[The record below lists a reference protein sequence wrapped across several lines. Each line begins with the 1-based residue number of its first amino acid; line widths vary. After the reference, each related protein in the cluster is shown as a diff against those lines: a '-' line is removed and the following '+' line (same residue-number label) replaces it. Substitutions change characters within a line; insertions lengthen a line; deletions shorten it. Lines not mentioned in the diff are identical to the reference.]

1 MAGKNTKI
9 ADRLQDTGIPLSKKL
24 TLTFYLSK
32 ETLLKLDGLQA
43 LTGRSRNEL
52 AAAAID
58 HYFGEL
64 TTGMN
69 QSYLC
74 DTYGTEI
81 KATIERSEAAIR
93 RNEYRTAV
101 ELNMLV
107 QLIAG
112 EQDLTKEQ
120 YDALRSAARKAVDK
134 TRGE

>member
-1 MAGKNTKI
+1 MAEKENKKSRQI
-9 ADRLQDTGIPLSKKL
+9 QADGSLANKMT
-24 TLTFYLSK
+24 TTFYLSK
-32 ETLLKLDGLQA
+32 ESLVKLEGLVA
-43 LTGRSRNEL
+43 LTGKNRSEL
-52 AAAAID
+52 VRDAID
-58 HYFGEL
+58 RYFGEI
-64 TTGMN
+64 TSGMN

-81 KATIERSEAAIR
+81 KAAIERSEAAIR

-101 ELNMLV
+101 ELNMLA

>member
-1 MAGKNTKI
+1 MESEYKQWVRNSSV
-9 ADRLQDTGIPLSKKL
+9 PLSEKTRL
-24 TLTFYLSK
+24 TLYLPRYA
-32 ETLLKLDGLQA
+32 LLKLEGLAA
-43 LTGRSRNEL
+43 LTGKSRNEL
-52 AAAAID
+52 VADAID
-58 HYFGEL
+58 KAFGEI

-101 ELNMLV
+101 ELNMLA

-120 YDALRSAARKAVDK
+120 YAALRSAARKAVDK
-134 TRGE
+134 TRGD